1 MKLIHII
8 LAALLFFIMLLLP
21 ITAIRPENDGKQNT
35 TAATVSANAANG
47 ASFKILLS
55 ESGKTVKIPVNEYI
69 FGVVAAEMPALYE
82 PEALKAQAVAAYT
95 YASYRKQN
103 SADTKYDLSDSGSDG
118 QCYISREKAK
128 EKWGDNAEKYEKK
141 IDEAVTA
148 VLGQAILYN
157 GKPILAAYHA
167 VSSGKTESGSEL
179 WGGELPYLVSVDS
192 VNDLLSPDYLETKE
206 YASADLQKLFTDAK
220 IEISGEPTAWFSGES
235 RTSVGSIKK
244 INVCGKEI
252 SGEKLRNILN
262 LKSADIEISL
272 EGDKFTFT
280 TKGYGHGV
288 GMSQYSANQMALQGS
303 GYKEI
308 LSAFYTGCTL
318 GIIKN

>member
-1 MKLIHII
+1 
-8 LAALLFFIMLLLP
+8 MLH
-21 ITAIRPENDGKQNT
+21 K
-35 TAATVSANAANG
+35 
-47 ASFKILLS
+47 
-55 ESGKTVKIPVNEYI
+55 SGKGK
-69 FGVVAAEMPALYE
+69 
-82 PEALKAQAVAAYT
+82 
-95 YASYRKQN
+95 RKM
-103 SADTKYDLSDSGSDG
+103 
-118 QCYISREKAK
+118 
-128 EKWGDNAEKYEKK
+128 GDNAEKYEKK

-220 IEISGEPTAWFSGES
+220 IEILGEPAAWFSAES

-303 GYKEI
+303 SYKEI

-318 GIIKN
+318 GIVKN

>member
-1 MKLIHII
+1 MKIIHII

-21 ITAIRPENDGKQNT
+21 ITAIRPENEGKRNI
-35 TAATVSANAANG
+35 AAPAVSVSASNSD
-47 ASFKILLS
+47 SFKIFLS
-55 ESGKTVKIPVNEYI
+55 ESEKTVEIPVKEYL

-95 YASYRKQN
+95 YASYRKQHSDN
-103 SADTKYDLSDSGSDG
+103 LKYDLSDSGSDG
-118 QCYISREKAK
+118 QCYISRENAK

-141 IDEAVTA
+141 LDEAVA
-148 VLGQAILYN
+148 SVLGQAILYN
-157 GKPILAAYHA
+157 GEPILAAYHT

-179 WGGELPYLVSVDS
+179 WGGEFPYLASVDS

-206 YASADLQKLFTDAK
+206 YSSADLQKLFTDEK
-220 IEISGEPTAWFSGES
+220 IEISGESASWFSDES
-235 RTSVGSIKK
+235 RTAVGSIVK
-244 INVCGKEI
+244 IKVCGKEI
-252 SGEKLRNILN
+252 SGEKFRNILK
-262 LKSADIEISL
+262 LKSADAEISL

-318 GIIKN
+318 GALKN